1 MVCVCRLIT
10 PMFSNSHARVRYA
23 ACQCVYVLLLVAL
36 FACANH
42 SRLQWTAMYGLG
54 GNTTRVFQT
63 DVNYA
68 NGADYGKLRMKAMEC
83 IGLIGPSSLSFY
95 CFGDLVY

>member
-1 MVCVCRLIT
+1 
-10 PMFSNSHARVRYA
+10 
-23 ACQCVYVLLLVAL
+23 
-36 FACANH
+36 
-42 SRLQWTAMYGLG
+42 MYGLG

-83 IGLIGPSSLSFY
+83 TCLIGPSSFY

>member
-1 MVCVCRLIT
+1 
-10 PMFSNSHARVRYA
+10 
-23 ACQCVYVLLLVAL
+23 
-36 FACANH
+36 
-42 SRLQWTAMYGLG
+42 MYGLG

-83 IGLIGPSSLSFY
+83 TGLIGPSSFY